1 MLRLA
6 LPAGPDGGLIGRAYS
21 EGERGRSR
29 EPTGGRAMPVA
40 DGDGEQPLM
49 ARVRLNRLRVA
60 GRVTARDGPPV
71 VPWLSRRYCQV
82 EDDSHF

>member
-49 ARVRLNRLRVA
+49 ARVRLQPPPRSRP
-60 GRVTARDGPPV
+60 GHRRDGPPV
-71 VPWLSRRYCQV
+71 VPWLSRKVGASKPR
-82 EDDSHF
+82 